1 MAATERCLT
10 YSGGGGANAMQQF
23 ACYFHL
29 GVTVFSIG
37 TSVIEIA
44 CEREDVVNE

>member
-1 MAATERCLT
+1 MAASERCLT
-10 YSGGGGANAMQQF
+10 SFGGGGANAMQPF

-44 CEREDVVNE
+44 YERRM